1 MRDLRYGVQ
10 HIWATDEEMQL
21 ACLES
26 LITQIRGVSD
36 PDIVARDVESLVR
49 IGAFYVPDDYY
60 MIMHFGDSIT
70 KYEYGL
76 YRGNQCTI
84 AGRLAIPMEF
94 LDGGIYGF
102 IGYSNESDQP
112 SSYEVSNEEISAEI
126 SKLAGVPS
134 EETSLE
140 EGAPT
145 TFIKYLY
152 PPQFV
157 MEKARYMFID
167 REEYIKAL
175 KDGYICITD
184 GVFDKH
190 RLSSMGYN
198 AVSLCGSNLT
208 KWHRYYLSF
217 IPHKIVIADND
228 SAGVKLAR
236 ICKSQL
242 DGCVQLSFPVTKD
255 IDDFLKTKEGIAQ
268 FESAFSV
275 MQDSNFAFSYSI
287 SDMASQEIDFSSARL
302 SKDELEE
309 AQKSQNVRSGLMDD
323 FGNRRRF
330 MYANEISEDY
340 KFSQD
345 VQSILNRFDEV
356 SMRDDTKSDV
366 DDGFIEKLSEVN
378 PTSSIV
384 DMQSSS
390 DSNDVAS
397 VDLKQKDSNL
407 NSKSVKLH
415 NGSVFAKLCMR

>member
-36 PDIVARDVESLVR
+36 PDIVARDIESLAR

-60 MIMHFGDSIT
+60 LVMHFGDSIM

-102 IGYSNESDQP
+102 IGYSNESDQ
-112 SSYEVSNEEISAEI
+112 SQSYEVSDSEISQEI
-126 SKLAGVPS
+126 SKLTGVSS
-134 EETSLE
+134 EDTHME
-140 EGAPT
+140 EDTPT

-157 MEKARYMFID
+157 MEKARYMFIGRD
-167 REEYIKAL
+167 EYVQAL

-184 GVFDKH
+184 GIFDKH
-190 RLSSMGYN
+190 RLTSMGYN

-217 IPHKIVIADND
+217 IPHKIVISDND
-228 SAGVKLAR
+228 SAGIKLAR
-236 ICKSQL
+236 TCKSQL
-242 DGCVQLSFPVTKD
+242 DGCVQLSFPGTKD

-268 FESAFSV
+268 FESAFGV
-275 MQDSNFAFSYSI
+275 MQDSDFAFSYSI
-287 SDMASQEIDFSSARL
+287 SDMASSEIDLTDAKL
-302 SKDELEE
+302 SHEE
-309 AQKSQNVRSGLMDD
+309 IENDTKSCSIRSGLLDD
-323 FGNRRRF
+323 FGNKRRF
-330 MYANEISEDY
+330 LYANEIDENYEFSDDVQQLLSRFNESGESQNVSDVCNASSDTSEDDIE
-340 KFSQD
+340 S
-345 VQSILNRFDEV
+345 SNILNESSKTFDEV
-356 SMRDDTKSDV
+356 MDD
-366 DDGFIEKLSEVN
+366 
-378 PTSSIV
+378 
-384 DMQSSS
+384 
-390 DSNDVAS
+390 
-397 VDLKQKDSNL
+397 
-407 NSKSVKLH
+407 SVKLH
-415 NGSVFAKLCMR
+415 NTSVFAKLCMR